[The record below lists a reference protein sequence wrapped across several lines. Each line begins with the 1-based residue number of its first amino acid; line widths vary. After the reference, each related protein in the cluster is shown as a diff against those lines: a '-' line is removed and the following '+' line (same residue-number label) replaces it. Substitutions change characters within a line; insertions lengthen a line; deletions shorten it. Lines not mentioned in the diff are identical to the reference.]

1 MKTTPRWLTLSLSA
15 FALTPFALQAEL
27 FQAPFGPG
35 GTWNVYETGSAAAT
49 FANALTNAQ
58 SRKFDPITGT
68 VNASGTVTGTLPSI
82 TSAAENTFLNRTI
95 QTGDAWIGL
104 TDREGWA
111 PGASEGNFR
120 WTTGEAVGYTN
131 WGGGEPNNY
140 QATPTGGED
149 AGQMTGGGTWNDNAA
164 DLADRADAPS
174 LGYAIEYA
182 TSSPLPYSGIRFGS
196 ALPAAGTLPGAI
208 GSGGKWSVREV
219 QGVTGVGNIIQA
231 VDAIRSG
238 AGTIKTGQFAT
249 LNTTDPE
256 TNGGGGPILS
266 AAPNA
271 FLSNTSAD
279 DNDIAT
285 SAKGKIRVTEAGT
298 YTFQVRSDDG
308 FALRVVGAQF
318 DSVNGAGYL
327 DPVDRSTMVFN
338 AGTGDSN
345 TRGVITLAAGAY
357 DVEFVHWEGGGGAF
371 YEVTHTKGSVS
382 DPAAAQ
388 WLALGDG
395 STVQTKH
402 SETVFLTGAATV
414 SNTPY
419 TAADPK
425 LSNAITAIN
434 NAIGGGTAIT
444 GTTNTVAIADGQM
457 PIERDGVAID
467 NYATKVTGAIGLNDH
482 DATAGESL
490 IVTFH
495 VASDDGALL
504 RIVGQ
509 DFINVTDFT
518 GDGDATKLNYL
529 GDDSISADYWTG
541 NTNAFGSIQLKEG
554 ETYNFELYQYEG
566 GGGSN
571 VNIWYALGDHT
582 VTGWNEALFRRL
594 TLDQILQGFTGIG
607 MVPEPTTA
615 LFGLASLG
623 LLARRRRQK

>member
-35 GTWNVYETGSAAAT
+35 GTWNVYETGSAGAT
-49 FANALTNAQ
+49 FESALTNAK

-68 VNASGTVTGTLPSI
+68 VNASGTVAGNLPDILSQG
-82 TSAAENTFLNRTI
+82 ENTFINRTI
-95 QTGDAWIGL
+95 QTGDSWIGL

-120 WTTGEAVGYTN
+120 WTSGQPVGYTN
-131 WGGGEPNNY
+131 WGGGEPNN
-140 QATPTGGED
+140 AGAGED
-149 AGQMTGGGTWNDNAA
+149 AGQLSGGGTWNDNGAGSGGESS
-164 DLADRADAPS
+164 PTF
-174 LGYAIEYA
+174 GYAIEYA
-182 TSSPLPYSGIRFGS
+182 TSSPLPYSGIRIGS

-208 GSGGKWSVREV
+208 GSGGQWSVREV
-219 QGVTGVGNIIQA
+219 QGVGGVGNILQA
-231 VDAIRSG
+231 VDVLRGST
-238 AGTIKTGQFAT
+238 GTVKTGQFAT
-249 LNTTDPE
+249 LNTTDPQ
-256 TNGGGGPILS
+256 TNAGGGPMLS
-266 AAPNA
+266 TAPNA
-271 FLSNTSAD
+271 FLSNTAAD
-279 DNDIAT
+279 DNDIVS

-419 TAADPK
+419 TAVDPK

-434 NAIGGGTAIT
+434 AAIGGGTART
-444 GTTNTVAIADGQM
+444 GTTNTVAVADGQM

-467 NYATKVTGAIGLNDH
+467 NYATKVTGSIALNDH
-482 DATAGESL
+482 DATAGESQ

-518 GDGDATKLNYL
+518 GDGDATKLNFE

-607 MVPEPTTA
+607 MVPEPSTA